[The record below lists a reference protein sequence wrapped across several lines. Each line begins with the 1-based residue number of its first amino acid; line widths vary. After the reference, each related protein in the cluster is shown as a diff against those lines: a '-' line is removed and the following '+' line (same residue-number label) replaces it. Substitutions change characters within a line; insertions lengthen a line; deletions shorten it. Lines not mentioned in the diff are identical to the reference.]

1 MANISLAD
9 VTVHVDESIDA
20 GIRKK
25 LEDDL
30 RSRDGVVSVR
40 SSERTPHLIVVTY
53 DPGHATGKD
62 ILRVVLGDHL
72 HAELIGL

>member
-9 VTVHVDESIDA
+9 VTVHVDESVD
-20 GIRKK
+20 RDTRLK
-25 LEDDL
+25 LENDL
-30 RSRDGVVSVR
+30 RAKDGVVNVC
-40 SSERTPHLIVVTY
+40 SSEQTPHLIVVTY
-53 DPGHATGKD
+53 DPGHATGKQ

>member
-1 MANISLAD
+1 MTNILLTD
-9 VTVHVDESIDA
+9 VTVHVDESVDKETRA
-20 GIRKK
+20 K
-25 LEDDL
+25 LENDL
-30 RSRDGVVSVR
+30 RSKDGVVSVH
-40 SSERTPHLIVVTY
+40 SSEQTPHLIVVTY